1 MFNDSKYVSL
11 MYEQGLD
18 QWTRAWHGEAIEAGF
33 IHPHYRPDP
42 VTTKRLRGY
51 FDAGLSPTEAA
62 QACFAYKH

>member
-11 MYEQGLD
+11 MYEQGLE
-18 QWTRAWHGEAIEAGF
+18 QWTRVWHGEAVDAGF
-33 IHPHYRPDP
+33 IHPHYHPDA
-42 VTTKRLRGY
+42 VITKRLRGY

>member
-1 MFNDSKYVSL
+1 

-18 QWTRAWHGEAIEAGF
+18 QWTRVWHGEAVDAGF
-33 IHPHYRPDP
+33 IHPHYHPDS